1 MKFLRKLPS
10 ILTYAIL
17 FVQFCFL
24 MPTHAALPTGR
35 NGNIIPDLQ
44 TQNLLRSIQLVDKS
58 VSTYFSGDEMTMARF
73 YNPDTKEHSTERGS
87 VWMYTASIEAVNA
100 VLTSLKLQK
109 ENGNTILYDQ
119 HYNRYVDLLKKLF
132 NNADYYL
139 GTFTLTSFT
148 QEKEWTVYAVDRVR
162 EKGKANVSRILNVY
176 DDQMWLVRE
185 LLDAYHLTND
195 QVFLEKAE
203 YLTAYV
209 LDGWDSTL
217 DEKGKEHGGIPWG
230 PGYVTKHAC
239 SNGPMVSP
247 LVWLQ
252 EIYKNKSDQIE
263 HRYIDTKDIKSR
275 RSKMVSKGDYYLSF
289 AQKVYDW
296 QKRYLLNNQ
305 GVYTDMMG
313 DCSPD
318 CSIAYETVHGT
329 RYRANTFLKTAV
341 GPSFSYN
348 SGTMISGAADLYR
361 VTKSKKYREDAQL
374 LCQAS
379 FQYFA
384 KIGKQIPAYYTYESS
399 GFNNWFNGILLRG
412 FFNNYRHD
420 KKAGSYMESFQK
432 NLDYGYD
439 HFLKDGFLPTD
450 LLAGWDADKNKN
462 NVEAMFM
469 FTYAAQYAILSQ
481 YEVEKK
487 NKTK

>member
-1 MKFLRKLPS
+1 MKSLRKLQS
-10 ILTYAIL
+10 IFIHAMPLLL

-24 MPTHAALPTGR
+24 MPTHAAMPMGR
-35 NGNIIPDLQ
+35 NGENVPDLQ

-73 YNPDTKEHSTERGS
+73 YNPDTKEQSAERGS

-148 QEKEWTVYAVDRVR
+148 QEKEWAVYAVDRVR
-162 EKGKANVSRILNVY
+162 EKGKANVSGILNVY

-195 QVFLEKAE
+195 QIFLEKAE

-217 DEKGKEHGGIPWG
+217 DDKNKEHGGIPWG

-247 LVWLQ
+247 LVWLH
-252 EIYKNKSDQIE
+252 EIYKHKSDQIE
-263 HRYIDTKDIKSR
+263 HRYVDKKDKKSR
-275 RSKMVSKGDYYLSF
+275 RSKMVNKGDYYLSF

-318 CSIAYETVHGT
+318 CTIAYENVHGT

-361 VTKSKKYREDAQL
+361 VTKSKKYSEDGKSL
-374 LCQAS
+374 SHAS

-384 KIGKQIPAYYTYESS
+384 KLGKQIPAYYTYESS

-412 FFNNYRHD
+412 FFNIYTYD

-450 LLAGWDADKNKN
+450 LLTGWNPDKNKN
-462 NVEAMFM
+462 NLEGMFM

-481 YEVEKK
+481 YELDKSK
-487 NKTK
+487 